1 MARVILYIAVS
12 LDGYIARADGSVD
25 FLQGH
30 RADWPGDYGYQD
42 FISGIRAVLNEKV
55 LPGIPAMC
63 RKGFFLLAGQPFG
76 PGIHVSAAHTVLTSS
91 FQRFNSEGCM
101 VMIL

>member
-12 LDGYIARADGSVD
+12 LAGYIARADGSVD

-42 FISGIRAVLNEKV
+42 FISGFGQIGGLLDMPERV
-55 LPGIPAMC
+55 
-63 RKGFFLLAGQPFG
+63 FFAS
-76 PGIHVSAAHTVLTSS
+76 VSASGDGGVNVVFHDIKTS
-91 FQRFNSEGCM
+91 RFVIS
-101 VMIL
+101 